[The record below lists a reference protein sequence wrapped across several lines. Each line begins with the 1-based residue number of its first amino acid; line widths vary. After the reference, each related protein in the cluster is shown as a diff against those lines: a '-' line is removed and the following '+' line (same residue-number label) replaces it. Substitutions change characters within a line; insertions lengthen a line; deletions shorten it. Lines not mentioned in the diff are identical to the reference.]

1 MTRTVLGTHASRYRA
16 VDTAGQTVDFLLSE
30 TRDITAA
37 QRFFAQA
44 IEKRGIP
51 EKMTL
56 DGYVASH
63 AAVAELQEE
72 GRLPTYLTV
81 RTNKD
86 LNNVTEQDHR
96 RVKQRVRPMRG
107 CKCFAHAAVTLS
119 GIELVH
125 QIEKEEF
132 DISAPCVPQVRT
144 PWLWEVVLAA

>member
-1 MTRTVLGTHASRYRA
+1 MFYGPPFDCEHYLDSTI
-16 VDTAGQTVDFLLSE
+16 DFLVSE
-30 TRDITAA
+30 HRDITGAK
-37 QRFFAQA
+37 RFFAQA

-56 DGYVASH
+56 DGYAASH

-132 DISAPCVPQVRT
+132 DISALCVPQV
-144 PWLWEVVLAA
+144 

>member
-1 MTRTVLGTHASRYRA
+1 VTRTVLGTHASRYRA

-56 DGYVASH
+56 DGYAASH

-72 GRLPTYLTV
+72 GVCMEAKTFFGSIIP
-81 RTNKD
+81 
-86 LNNVTEQDHR
+86 
-96 RVKQRVRPMRG
+96 
-107 CKCFAHAAVTLS
+107 
-119 GIELVH
+119 ELV
-125 QIEKEEF
+125 
-132 DISAPCVPQVRT
+132 
-144 PWLWEVVLAA
+144 

>member
-1 MTRTVLGTHASRYRA
+1 
-16 VDTAGQTVDFLLSE
+16 
-30 TRDITAA
+30 
-37 QRFFAQA
+37 
-44 IEKRGIP
+44 
-51 EKMTL
+51 MTL
-56 DGYVASH
+56 DGYAASH

-72 GRLPTYLTV
+72 DRLPTYLTV

-132 DISAPCVPQVRT
+132 DISALCVPQV
-144 PWLWEVVLAA
+144 